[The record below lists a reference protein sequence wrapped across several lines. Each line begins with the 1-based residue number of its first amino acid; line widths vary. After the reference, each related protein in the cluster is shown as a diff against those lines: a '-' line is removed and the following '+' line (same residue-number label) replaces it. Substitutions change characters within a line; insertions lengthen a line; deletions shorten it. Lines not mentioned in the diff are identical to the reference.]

1 MNYFYNIL
9 NFMQFLLKM
18 KKKIL
23 FIIVLLPI
31 TSAYPQSNDTEAAL
45 YNVGFGGITGAI
57 GAVINK
63 KPEEKFGKVLLK
75 GLWQGALGGYVTFE
89 SKRIIRHAWKEED
102 WKLYWTSKFVN
113 AAGNSIK
120 ENAANNRDFWEQWNL
135 TVGFNRIEFH
145 TKDEFK
151 VQYKVMPIS
160 AVYTIDAFTRFR
172 FDAKSS
178 LNYGQFIFRRN
189 DPSGSDYAYAT
200 AGHITFN
207 EAYLSQRSSF
217 NQVIAHEIIHMYQAD
232 DFFFVN
238 SFYHKPLKNIF
249 ENKETLKKI
258 DSYIY
263 YDFHLIPLR
272 ATYLLESKKSN
283 YYDNYLEHE
292 AGFYSNTLR

>member
-1 MNYFYNIL
+1 MR
-9 NFMQFLLKM
+9 
-18 KKKIL
+18 KKIL
-23 FIIVLLPI
+23 FLIVLLSI
-31 TSAYPQSNDTEAAL
+31 SSSYSQSNDTEAAL

-102 WKLYWTSKFVN
+102 WKLYWASKFVN

-160 AVYTIDAFTRFR
+160 VIYTIDAFTRFR
-172 FDAKSS
+172 FDVKSS

-189 DPSGSDYAYAT
+189 DPSIRSYGSAT
-200 AGHITFN
+200 AGYIVYNDAFSPTRTTPNQTFG
-207 EAYLSQRSSF
+207 
-217 NQVIAHEIIHMYQAD
+217 HEIIHMYQSD

-263 YDFHLIPLR
+263 YDFHLIPLK

-283 YYDNYLEHE
+283 YYDNYLEYE
-292 AGFYSNTLR
+292 AGYYSNTLR

>member
-1 MNYFYNIL
+1 MFIAFTLPL
-9 NFMQFLLKM
+9 NNTYSQ
-18 KKKIL
+18 
-23 FIIVLLPI
+23 
-31 TSAYPQSNDTEAAL
+31 TNDTEAAL

-63 KPEEKFGKVLLK
+63 KPDEKFGKVLLK
-75 GLWQGALGGYVTFE
+75 GVWQGALGGYVTFE

-102 WKLYWTSKFVN
+102 WKLYWASKFVN

-145 TKDEFK
+145 TKDDFN
-151 VQYKVMPIS
+151 VRYKVMPIT
-160 AVYTIDAFTRFR
+160 AVYTINAFFLFK

-189 DPSGSDYAYAT
+189 DPNMSNYASAT
-200 AGHITFN
+200 AGYIAFN
-207 EAYLSQRSSF
+207 EGHFSQRSSF
-217 NQVIAHEIIHMYQAD
+217 NQIIAHEIIHMYQAD

-238 SFYHKPLKNIF
+238 SFYHKPLKKVF
-249 ENKETLKKI
+249 ENRETLKKI
-258 DSYIY
+258 DSFIY

-272 ATYLLESKKSN
+272 ATYLIENNRADK

-292 AGFYSNTLR
+292 AGYYSNTLRP

>member
-1 MNYFYNIL
+1 MR
-9 NFMQFLLKM
+9 
-18 KKKIL
+18 KKIL
-23 FIIVLLPI
+23 FLIVLLPV

-63 KPEEKFGKVLLK
+63 KSDEKFGKVLLK

-89 SKRIIRHAWKEED
+89 SKRIIRHGWKEED

-151 VQYKVMPIS
+151 VQYKVMPVS
-160 AVYTIDAFTRFR
+160 AVYTIGAFFRFN
-172 FDAKSS
+172 FDAKAS
-178 LNYGQFIFRRN
+178 LNYGQFIFIDKEPVSN
-189 DPSGSDYAYAT
+189 YAGFAHAGFIGYNEEYYAQ
-200 AGHITFN
+200 N
-207 EAYLSQRSSF
+207 PKSSF
-217 NQVIAHEIIHMYQAD
+217 SKIMAHEIIHMYQSD

-238 SFYHKPLKNIF
+238 SFYHKPLKRVF
-249 ENKETLKKI
+249 ENKETLRKI

-272 ATYLLESKKSN
+272 ATYLIETN
-283 YYDNYLEHE
+283 RNIYYYDNYLERE
-292 AGFYSNTLR
+292 AGYYSNTLINNYIH

>member
-1 MNYFYNIL
+1 
-9 NFMQFLLKM
+9 M

-23 FIIVLLPI
+23 FLIVLFCCN
-31 TSAYPQSNDTEAAL
+31 SSYSQSNDTEAAL

-102 WKLYWTSKFVN
+102 WKLYWASKFVN

-189 DPSGSDYAYAT
+189 DPSIRSYGSAT
-200 AGHITFN
+200 AGYIVYNDAFSSTRTTPNQTFG
-207 EAYLSQRSSF
+207 
-217 NQVIAHEIIHMYQAD
+217 HEIIHMYQGD

-292 AGFYSNTLR
+292 AGYYSNTLR

>member
-1 MNYFYNIL
+1 
-9 NFMQFLLKM
+9 M
-18 KKKIL
+18 KKKI
-23 FIIVLLPI
+23 IIFWTIVMSFY
-31 TSAYPQSNDTEAAL
+31 SAYPQANNTEAAL
-45 YNVGFGGITGAI
+45 YNVGFGGISGAI

-63 KPEEKFGKVLLK
+63 KPDEKFGKVLLK

-89 SKRIIRHAWKEED
+89 SKRLIGLAGQEED

-145 TKDEFK
+145 TKNDFK
-151 VQYKVMPIS
+151 VRYKVMPIS
-160 AVYTIDAFTRFR
+160 AVYTVNAFLLFK

-189 DPSGSDYAYAT
+189 DPNAGNLASAT
-200 AGHITFN
+200 AGYIVYNDGRHSENISVN
-207 EAYLSQRSSF
+207 KIIS
-217 NQVIAHEIIHMYQAD
+217 HEIIHMYQAD

-249 ENKETLKKI
+249 ETTKVLNKI

-272 ATYLLESKKSN
+272 ATYLIEDKFSKK
-283 YYDNYLEHE
+283 YYDNFLEHE